1 MKNIDKL
8 STYLHNRE
16 SRQTLTLPSSTAMV
30 KTISSK
36 MGDITALTTRGNGD
50 DDDDDYDNNY
60 DDDIDAQII
69 KLFFQDGQYY

>member
-1 MKNIDKL
+1 
-8 STYLHNRE
+8 
-16 SRQTLTLPSSTAMV
+16 
-30 KTISSK
+30 
-36 MGDITALTTRGNGD
+36 MGDITALTTRGNGDD